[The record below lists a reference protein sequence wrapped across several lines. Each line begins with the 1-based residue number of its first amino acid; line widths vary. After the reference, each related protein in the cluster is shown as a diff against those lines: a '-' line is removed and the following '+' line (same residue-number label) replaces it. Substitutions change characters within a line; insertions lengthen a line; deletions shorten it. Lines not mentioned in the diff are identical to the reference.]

1 MIRQY
6 HRMLKLSDKNM
17 ARKIFIWD
25 KNLND
30 QNQIQSWNSEVR
42 TIFNDNGMLNIF
54 ESENIFVL
62 KEIIEKLNKSMLKRQ
77 QAIVKDQ
84 CLTSPKLRTFVKFK
98 DFFNTPTYITKPL
111 SFIQRKFLA
120 KVRLGCLEIRIETG
134 RYARP
139 RLPAEARLCQT
150 CTNAEQRIE
159 DEYHFIFECKAY
171 EHERFLWIH
180 KMELPTNFETET
192 PEKKFD
198 LVLNE
203 PKNVKLTAQFLINIF
218 DTRSKIVN
226 NLPST
231 NNPVSL
237 FHLSPQDQCPAC
249 IYLNIDQ

>member
-1 MIRQY
+1 
-6 HRMLKLSDKNM
+6 MLKLSDKNM

-62 KEIIEKLNKSMLKRQ
+62 KETIEKLNKSMLKRQ

-139 RLPAEARLCQT
+139 RLPAEARLCQI
-150 CTNAEQRIE
+150 CTNVEQRIE
-159 DEYHFIFECKAY
+159 DE
-171 EHERFLWIH
+171 
-180 KMELPTNFETET
+180 
-192 PEKKFD
+192 
-198 LVLNE
+198 
-203 PKNVKLTAQFLINIF
+203 
-218 DTRSKIVN
+218 
-226 NLPST
+226 
-231 NNPVSL
+231 
-237 FHLSPQDQCPAC
+237 
-249 IYLNIDQ
+249 